1 MISFLTSP
9 CSLSLL
15 LLLISPLSY
24 PPVIVSL
31 IAIAVQE
38 EEQRQ
43 LAHSVMGK
51 KTKRLYDRMKH
62 GIGQNDSKA
71 AALRAKAE
79 ALEAEAKGADKKGK
93 GKGRAASAQPDA
105 PAAKKAKRK

>member
-1 MISFLTSP
+1 MFYKS
-9 CSLSLL
+9 
-15 LLLISPLSY
+15 
-24 PPVIVSL
+24 
-31 IAIAVQE
+31 QE

-62 GIGQNDSKA
+62 GIGLKDSKA

-79 ALEAEAKGADKKGK
+79 AIEADEGKQGKGKGK
-93 GKGRAASAQPDA
+93 GKGRGRAAGAQAEA
-105 PAAKKAKRK
+105 PAAKKAKRR

>member
-1 MISFLTSP
+1 MFSLPRSFFQPSVQLFPNIFYKS
-9 CSLSLL
+9 
-15 LLLISPLSY
+15 
-24 PPVIVSL
+24 
-31 IAIAVQE
+31 QE

-62 GIGQNDSKA
+62 GIGLKDSKA

-79 ALEAEAKGADKKGK
+79 AIEADEGKQGKGK
-93 GKGRAASAQPDA
+93 GKGRAAGAQAEA
-105 PAAKKAKRK
+105 PAAKKAKRR